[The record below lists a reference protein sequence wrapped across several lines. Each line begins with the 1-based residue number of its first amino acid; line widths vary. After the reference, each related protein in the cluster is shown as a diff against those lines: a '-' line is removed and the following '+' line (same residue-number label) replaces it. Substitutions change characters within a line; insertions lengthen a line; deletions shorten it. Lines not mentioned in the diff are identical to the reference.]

1 MQFYPRLNC
10 ENSLHLV
17 RNAMVNVNA
26 STQTEVSFD
35 NERVYDTYITAL
47 ENEGEQRET
56 QIPDCNDMETEVV
69 EIVELCTKKAE

>member
-1 MQFYPRLNC
+1 
-10 ENSLHLV
+10 
-17 RNAMVNVNA
+17 MVNVNA